1 MNKCKFT
8 VYILLCSDNTLY
20 TGWTNDMTKRIKLH
34 NSGKASKYTRGRLPV
49 SVYHTEEFDSK
60 QEAMSR
66 EYAIKRMS
74 RESKLKLANSR
85 FRTLFK
91 KGAI

>member
-1 MNKCKFT
+1 V

-20 TGWTNDMTKRIKLH
+20 TGWTNDVEKRIKLH
-34 NSGKASKYTRGRLPV
+34 ECGKASKYTRCRLPV
-49 SVYHTEEFDSK
+49 VIFYMEEFNTK

-74 RESKLKLANSR
+74 RERKLRLKTKDDLSAGR
-85 FRTLFK
+85 
-91 KGAI
+91 